1 MITHTQP
8 EAQGQTPQLDSAVCD
23 VTCAPSTCV
32 AAELMDSEL
41 AELRE
46 AAARRPVPHELPVV
60 NVAARPCGD
69 RLWFGH

>member
-1 MITHTQP
+1 
-8 EAQGQTPQLDSAVCD
+8 
-23 VTCAPSTCV
+23 
-32 AAELMDSEL
+32 MDSEL